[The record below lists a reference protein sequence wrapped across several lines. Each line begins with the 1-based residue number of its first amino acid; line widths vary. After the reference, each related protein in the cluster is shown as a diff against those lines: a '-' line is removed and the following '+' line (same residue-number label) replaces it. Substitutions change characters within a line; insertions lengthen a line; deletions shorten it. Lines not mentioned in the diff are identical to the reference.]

1 MVAPWVAYVAH
12 GLGSF
17 APAFADQFNRAREM
31 AFRNKLELQRAKAA
45 GIDWEKRRDAELA
58 ILERKEAMQAA
69 RDEARERAMEKL
81 YGYKE
86 GIEGT
91 RIGGRKELAGI
102 TGETKVEVAKIGAGP
117 RYAAVTAS
125 RDLPKIKKDV
135 DIEKQRDLEA
145 AYSAHDEVQAFRKT
159 LAERMY
165 TEAYTTKGPKARRPT
180 KDEVD
185 AAMIAEG
192 MGEKM
197 KLAIPR
203 PPQRAPAARIDT
215 PENAAK
221 KTQATQDVRRKAALQ
236 SELRKAMRDVTATS
250 ERSGKAAANVAFE
263 KQLRSI
269 HAEMR
274 GILARELGREPT
286 GDEIDAALA
295 IR

>member
-69 RDEARERAMEKL
+69 RDEARESAMEKL

-165 TEAYTTKGPKARRPT
+165 TEAYTTKGPRARRPT
-180 KDEVD
+180 KDELD

-197 KLAIPR
+197 KIAIPR
-203 PPQRAPAARIDT
+203 PPRSAPAARIDALGT
-215 PENAAK
+215 AKAKAQASSDVRSLEGLRRELLRLKTNQPKLVSDVGANAAR
-221 KTQATQDVRRKAALQ
+221 TAVEQASTIIFNQAKAILTRDLQRQASDDEVAEALG
-236 SELRKAMRDVTATS
+236 MR
-250 ERSGKAAANVAFE
+250 
-263 KQLRSI
+263 
-269 HAEMR
+269 
-274 GILARELGREPT
+274 
-286 GDEIDAALA
+286 
-295 IR
+295 